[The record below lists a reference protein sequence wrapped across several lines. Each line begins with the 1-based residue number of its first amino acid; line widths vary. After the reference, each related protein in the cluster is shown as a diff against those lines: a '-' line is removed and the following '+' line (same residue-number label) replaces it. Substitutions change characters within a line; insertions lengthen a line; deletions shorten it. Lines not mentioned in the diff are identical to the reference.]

1 MQKSKLTLLERVEI
15 PVGAVVE
22 LPVAEDVVVEYGYDQ
37 ENYAV
42 FYLRKS
48 LALKGVIQLVHTPFP
63 SGYFGKPTIV
73 VKNDHV
79 APIEL
84 NQGDELGEL
93 WYFN

>member
-1 MQKSKLTLLERVEI
+1 MRKIKLTLSERVEI
-15 PVGAVVE
+15 PVGAVVD
-22 LPVAEDVVVEYGYDQ
+22 LPVSENVNVEYGFDT

-73 VKNDHV
+73 VKNDYV

-93 WYFN
+93 